1 MFSSYLRV
9 VYILSALALP
19 IVKGQECAPY
29 ASSCTNAPIIAAYP
43 PDDLDC
49 VVDSSDSASIAIEY
63 YACPCS
69 SGALATGT
77 LIYEGYDQGM
87 TTVTALAAQTLT
99 PSVYQLATLSF
110 PVAYTTVGGF
120 FVTLIEEVV
129 DGSSTG
135 IHTATY
141 GQLQEQTVVYT
152 DTTTTFTSTSIA
164 TASKSWT
171 VDTVSL
177 LANN

>member
-1 MFSSYLRV
+1 MYSSKFHVFCLLSSL
-9 VYILSALALP
+9 ILSS
-19 IVKGQECAPY
+19 VNGQECAPY
-29 ASSCTNAPIIAAYP
+29 ANSCTNAPIIAAYP

-49 VVDSSDSASIAIEY
+49 VVDSSDSASIAVEY

-87 TTVTALAAQTLT
+87 TTVTALAAQTLS

-120 FVTLIEEVV
+120 FVTLVEKIV
-129 DGSSTG
+129 DGASTG
-135 IHTATY
+135 VHTATY
-141 GQLQEQTVVYT
+141 GQLQERTVVYT
-152 DTTTTFTSTSIA
+152 DTTTTLTSTI
-164 TASKSWT
+164 
-171 VDTVSL
+171 
-177 LANN
+177 